1 MERGSRSI
9 SSRQPARPER
19 VPKRDRDNLVEQH
32 RQRLLT
38 RRLLGVIAILAVAI
52 TVVFARR
59 WLG

>member
-1 MERGSRSI
+1 
-9 SSRQPARPER
+9 